1 MLRIFNSYSRKK
13 EVFNPIEDG
22 KVKMYVC
29 GMTVYDYCHLGH
41 ARVLIAFDTVYR
53 YLMCLG
59 YDVTYIRNVT
69 DIDDN
74 IIKRAAENKEDFMA
88 LTKRFTQAMHDDCEA
103 LAVLPP
109 TLEPRATDNIP
120 EIIEMISVLIT
131 KGYAYSADNGDVYY
145 KVKAFESYGQLSGR
159 NLSELRA
166 GERVAID
173 EYKQDPL
180 DFVLWKSAK
189 EGEPSWSSPW
199 GEGRPGWHI
208 ECSAM
213 STRYLGKHFDI
224 HGGGM
229 DLKFPHHENEIA
241 QSEAATDEHFVNYWM
256 HNGFIRVDGE
266 KMSKSLGNFF
276 TIRDVLESFS
286 AEEVR
291 FFILSSH
298 YRSPLNYADTNLINA
313 RASLT
318 RLYTALRGFVSD
330 TMSADPEHE
339 KAVEG
344 YQQRFNVAM
353 NDDFNTPEAF
363 AILFEMAS
371 EMNRQR
377 EVNSAYA
384 QLIANKLRALGSLL
398 GILGSDADEYLRA
411 GSSTSP
417 DDNFSEAEI
426 EGLISQRSE
435 ARSNKDWGESDRIRD
450 LLDSHGVTLEDT
462 AATTTWRRK

>member
-53 YLMCLG
+53 YLMSLG

-109 TLEPRATDNIP
+109 TLEPRATDNVP
-120 EIIEMISVLIT
+120 EIIEMISVLIS
-131 KGYAYSADNGDVYY
+131 KDYAYSADNGDVYY

-276 TIRDVLESFS
+276 TIRDVLGSFS

-330 TMSADPEHE
+330 TTSADPEHE

-344 YQQRFNVAM
+344 YQQQFNAAM

-363 AILFEMAS
+363 AVLFEMAG

-377 EVNSAYA
+377 ELNSAYA

-411 GSSTSP
+411 GSSANS
-417 DDNFSEAEI
+417 DNGFSEAEI
-426 EGLISQRSE
+426 EVLISQRSE

-462 AATTTWRRK
+462 ATATTWRRK

>member
-13 EVFNPIEDG
+13 EIFNPLESG

-41 ARVLIAFDTVYR
+41 ARVLIVFDTVYR
-53 YLMCLG
+53 YLMSLE

-109 TLEPRATDNIP
+109 TLEPRATDNVP
-120 EIIEMISVLIT
+120 EIIEMISVLIS
-131 KGYAYSADNGDVYY
+131 KDYAYSAVNGDVYY
-145 KVKAFESYGQLSGR
+145 KVKEFESYGQLSGR

-173 EYKQDPL
+173 KYKQDPL

-189 EGEPSWSSPW
+189 KGEPSWASPW

-213 STRYLGKHFDI
+213 STRYLGNHFDI

-298 YRSPLNYADTNLINA
+298 YRSPVNYSDTNLLNA

-318 RLYTALRGFVSD
+318 RLYTALRGLTTDVITD
-330 TMSADPEHE
+330 DPECL
-339 KAVEG
+339 KAVDA
-344 YQQRFNVAM
+344 YQTQFNGAM

-363 AILFEMAS
+363 VVLFDMAG
-371 EMNRQR
+371 EINRQR
-377 EVNSAYA
+377 ETKPAFA
-384 QLIANKLRALGSLL
+384 QLIANKLRVLGELL
-398 GILGSDADEYLRA
+398 GMLQSDADEYLRT
-411 GSSTSP
+411 GSGVS
-417 DDNFSEAEI
+417 DDDSFSEVEI
-426 EGLISQRSE
+426 EQLISQRSK

-450 LLDSHGVTLEDT
+450 LLYSHGVVLEDT
-462 AATTTWRRK
+462 AQTTAWRRK